1 MELYYLIQLDNGNR
15 YTVCGT
21 DDLSLKINDWVVV
34 RKDFYQDYGQI
45 IREWK
50 EFNDEEG
57 RKDAPKVVRKATVH
71 DKSIANENLMRGK
84 SALRTSEK
92 AVERLNL
99 PMNLLNTHY
108 SFDGKLV
115 VVQFTADGRVDFRE
129 LVKELA
135 QLLNTRI
142 ELRQIGVRDE
152 TAICGGI
159 GICGQQLCC
168 SRFLTEFASINVRM
182 AKDQDLSLTPGTISG
197 SCGRLKCCL
206 KYEHDGYVEMERDMP
221 RRGEHCQCDDG
232 STGRIIDRNL
242 LTRKLTVQLESGKN
256 VICAVDDVKLQG
268 RKGQG
273 QGQKQQDRKKENDT
287 AANTSV
293 NDTDTDISL
302 LKELED

>member
-1 MELYYLIQLDNGNR
+1 MELYYLIQLDNGSR

-50 EFNDEEG
+50 EFNDAEA
-57 RKDAPKVVRKATVH
+57 RKNAPKVIRQATVH
-71 DKSIANENLMRGK
+71 DKSIANENQMRAK
-84 SALRTSEK
+84 SALRTAEK
-92 AVERLNL
+92 SVERLNL

-159 GICGQQLCC
+159 GICGQELCC

-206 KYEHDGYVEMERDMP
+206 KYEHDGYVQMEKGMP
-221 RRGEHCQCDDG
+221 RRGEFCQCQDG
-232 STGRIIDRNL
+232 GSGRITDRNL
-242 LTRKLTVQLESGKN
+242 LTRKLTVQLESGKSI
-256 VICAVDDVKLQG
+256 ICSVDEVKLQG

-273 QGQKQQDRKKENDT
+273 GQNQKQQKND
-287 AANTSV
+287 N
-293 NDTDTDISL
+293 DTDISL
-302 LKELED
+302 LKDLED

>member
-1 MELYYLIQLDNGNR
+1 MDLYYLIQLGNGNR
-15 YTVCGT
+15 YTISGT
-21 DDLSLKINDWVVV
+21 DDLSLKVNDWVVV

-45 IREWK
+45 IREWTTI
-50 EFNDEEG
+50 NDEET
-57 RKDAPKVVRKATVH
+57 KKNAPRVIRKATVH

-84 SALRTSEK
+84 SALRTAEK
-92 AVERLNL
+92 SVERLNL

-135 QLLNTRI
+135 QMLNTRI

-206 KYEHDGYVEMERDMP
+206 KYEHDGYVEMERSMP
-221 RRGEHCQCDDG
+221 RRGEFCQSKDG
-232 STGRIIDRNL
+232 NGRIIDRNL
-242 LTRKLTVQLESGKN
+242 LTRKLTVQLESGKSI
-256 VICAVDDVKLQG
+256 VCSADEVKLQNN
-268 RKGQG
+268 RKGG
-273 QGQKQQDRKKENDT
+273 GKQERQETETDL
-287 AANTSV
+287 SV
-293 NDTDTDISL
+293 F
-302 LKELED
+302 KELED

>member
-1 MELYYLIQLDNGNR
+1 MELYYLIQLDNGSR

-50 EFNDEEG
+50 EFNDAEA
-57 RKDAPKVVRKATVH
+57 RKDAPKVIRQATVH
-71 DKSIANENLMRGK
+71 DKSIANENQMRAK
-84 SALRTSEK
+84 SALRTAEK
-92 AVERLNL
+92 SVERLNL

-159 GICGQQLCC
+159 GICGQELCC

-206 KYEHDGYVEMERDMP
+206 KYEHDGYVQMEKGMP
-221 RRGEHCQCDDG
+221 RRGEFCQCQDG
-232 STGRIIDRNL
+232 SSGRITDRNL

-256 VICAVDDVKLQG
+256 VVCSVDEVKLQG

-273 QGQKQQDRKKENDT
+273 GQNQKQQKNNNND
-287 AANTSV
+287 N
-293 NDTDTDISL
+293 NDTDLSL
-302 LKELED
+302 LKDLED

>member
-50 EFNDEEG
+50 EFNDEEA
-57 RKDAPKVVRKATVH
+57 RKNAPKVIRKATVH
-71 DKSIANENLMRGK
+71 DKSIANENLMRAK

-206 KYEHDGYVEMERDMP
+206 KYEHDGYVEMERGMP
-221 RRGEHCQCDDG
+221 RRGEYCQCTDG
-232 STGRIIDRNL
+232 NSGRIIDRNL

-256 VICAVDDVKLQG
+256 VICSVDEVKLQG
-268 RKGQG
+268 HRGQG
-273 QGQKQQDRKKENDT
+273 QRQQERKKDNDM
-287 AANTSV
+287 S
-293 NDTDTDISL
+293 DIDISL
-302 LKELED
+302 LKDLED